1 HEAMGVVV
9 VNGDT
14 MTYTNSLG
22 QPKEAVGV
30 VILAGGGGSG
40 GEGGPVEW
48 DDVLNKPATFP
59 PIVGTTSDTAKPGN
73 YQPTWAQITSKP
85 AVLGVGA
92 TQQEAREAIGALDA
106 DLLGQP
112 GGVAQLD
119 PTGAIPLDQLNV
131 SSLTFKGAWYPS
143 TNTP

>member
-1 HEAMGVVV
+1 MTISPNGDTLTYHNEFGQAHEAMGVVV

-59 PIVGTTSDTAKPGN
+59 PVVGTTA
-73 YQPTWAQITSKP
+73 Y
-85 AVLGVGA
+85 VG
-92 TQQEAREAIGALDA
+92 
-106 DLLGQP
+106 
-112 GGVAQLD
+112 
-119 PTGAIPLDQLNV
+119 TGHQ
-131 SSLTFKGAWYPS
+131 
-143 TNTP
+143 